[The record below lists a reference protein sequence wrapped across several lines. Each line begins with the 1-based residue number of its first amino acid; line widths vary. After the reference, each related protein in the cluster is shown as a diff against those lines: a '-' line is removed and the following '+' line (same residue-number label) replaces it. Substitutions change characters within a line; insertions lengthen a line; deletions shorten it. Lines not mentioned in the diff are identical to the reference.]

1 MKFSN
6 AVNDL
11 VVKFVRL
18 DFLNDDTEML
28 VMERL
33 YPMDFRAYEYEKRE
47 LWLDVLDNPPRQKT
61 YGGAV
66 AHVLTH
72 SHIHRG
78 EILHMLNRLGVPNLI
93 EGDVLSWESQ
103 AR

>member
-1 MKFSN
+1 
-6 AVNDL
+6 VRDDL
-11 VVKFVRL
+11 HLQFVAFDLARSL
-18 DFLNDDTEML
+18 REAQRWD
-28 VMERL
+28 
-33 YPMDFRAYEYEKRE
+33 E

-78 EILHMLNRLGVPNLI
+78 EILHMLSRLGVPNLI